1 MRQTKL
7 CAHNKYMRCTDKE
20 GETILSSHK
29 KGTAPGKNEQTSV
42 RSHRNGTVPE
52 NTKSSHKKGT
62 APKPNRL
69 LCHLTRKGPLLKN
82 RLLCHHKRG
91 TASQTV
97 KDSNKNVATDHKMRV
112 DLWNLVTTCGM
123 ALRLEILIAGG
134 SVSHQAWSSSAL
146 KGYSNIFLIAL
157 ETRPILYSG

>member
-1 MRQTKL
+1 
-7 CAHNKYMRCTDKE
+7 MRCTDKE

-52 NTKSSHKKGT
+52 NTMSSHKKGT
-62 APKPNRL
+62 APKLNRL

-82 RLLCHHKRG
+82 RLLCHLTREGLLLKQIK
-91 TASQTV
+91 TP
-97 KDSNKNVATDHKMRV
+97 NKIVATDHEMRV

-134 SVSHQAWSSSAL
+134 SVFPQAWSSSAL
-146 KGYSNIFLIAL
+146 KGYSNIFRIAL

>member
-1 MRQTKL
+1 MQS
-7 CAHNKYMRCTDKE
+7 TDKE

-29 KGTAPGKNEQTSV
+29 KGTAPGKNKQTSV
-42 RSHRNGTVPE
+42 RSHRDGTVPE
-52 NTKSSHKKGT
+52 KNNVISQERDCS
-62 APKPNRL
+62 KPNRL
-69 LCHLTRKGPLLKN
+69 LCHLTRKGPLLKKQTVVSS
-82 RLLCHHKRG
+82 HKRG
-91 TASQTV
+91 TASQTD
-97 KDSNKNVATDHKMRV
+97 KDPNKIVATDHKMRV

-134 SVSHQAWSSSAL
+134 SVSPQAWSSSAL